1 MSKLRL
7 AHLSGII
14 KPYVDQLNTDRNR
27 QAYRDGL
34 FPRAD
39 KVKDLNK
46 RFRFDVLYAIP
57 SEVRKS
63 FYDEAYKLGNDTHVN
78 SLLKSLIND
87 L

>member
-1 MSKLRL
+1 MSRLKL

-14 KPYVDQLNTDRNR
+14 EPYIAQLNTDKNR

-39 KVKDLNK
+39 KVKDLNM

-57 SEVRKS
+57 VDVRKS
-63 FYDEAYKLGNDTHVN
+63 FYDEAYKLGNDNHIN
-78 SLLKSLIND
+78 SLLKSLIKD